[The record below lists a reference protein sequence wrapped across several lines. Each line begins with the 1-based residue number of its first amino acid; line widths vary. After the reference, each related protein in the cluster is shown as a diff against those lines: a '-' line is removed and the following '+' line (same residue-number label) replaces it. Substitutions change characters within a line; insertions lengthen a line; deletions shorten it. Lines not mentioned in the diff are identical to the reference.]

1 MAQFTDS
8 IFKTLAFIGLSLG
21 LAAPAFSGPNFW
33 EVSAHRGDRLAF
45 RENSM
50 SALIHAMDIRASSV
64 EFDVHLTKDGVPV
77 IYHDYK
83 LNPDDF
89 LGLTQ
94 PVLIKDLTLA
104 ELKLIPYSAHLVT
117 RPDDINLITF
127 EEFLLAVLDREQHGK
142 FTIPLHLEIKS
153 EREFLHESAPIDQ
166 LAKAISDVI
175 NNIKIKTPVIA
186 RAFNWDVL
194 TEFRKHQP
202 AIPRVLLVDRGDWAK
217 IDFPLA
223 IKKFQPIAF
232 APNYQDLTAE
242 SIAYLRAQNIDVN
255 PWTVNDPV
263 QADKL
268 IQMGVAGITTDH
280 PSVFLQRYESVLK
293 QNVCL
298 NFYRK

>member
-1 MAQFTDS
+1 MAHFIDS
-8 IFKTLAFIGLSLG
+8 IFKTLIFVSLSLG
-21 LAAPAFSGPNFW
+21 LATPAFSGPVFW
-33 EVSAHRGDRLAF
+33 EVSAHRGDLLAY

-50 SALIHAMDIRASSV
+50 SALIHAMEIRATSV

-89 LGLTQ
+89 IGLTK

-104 ELKLIPYSAHLVT
+104 ELKLIPYSTHLVT
-117 RPDDINLITF
+117 RPSDTNLTTF
-127 EEFLLAVLDREQHGK
+127 EELLLAVRKRERQGRH
-142 FTIPLHLEIKS
+142 TIPLHLEIKS
-153 EREFLHESAPIDQ
+153 EKEFLHEAAPIDQ

-175 NNIKIKTPVIA
+175 NKIEIKTPIIA

-202 AIPRVLLVDRGDWAK
+202 TIPRVLLVDRGDWAK
-217 IDFPLA
+217 IDFPQA
-223 IKKFQPIAF
+223 IKEYQPIAF

-255 PWTVNDPV
+255 PWPVNDPI

-268 IQMGVAGITTDH
+268 VQLGVAGITTDH

-293 QNVCL
+293 QNACL